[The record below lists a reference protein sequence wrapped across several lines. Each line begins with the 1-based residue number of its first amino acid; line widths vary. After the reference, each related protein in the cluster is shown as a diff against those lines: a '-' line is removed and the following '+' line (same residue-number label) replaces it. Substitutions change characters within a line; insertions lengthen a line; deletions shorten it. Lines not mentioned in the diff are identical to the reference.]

1 MDHQPTER
9 SPETPASQA
18 RPQARPQ
25 DSPQDSPENPPSGRA
40 QRFLGFSLGYWR
52 GDTRWRALLLTAGVL
67 AALLATIGAALAVN
81 RWNRFF
87 FDALERKDVG
97 ALWLGLGLVLALAA
111 ASALAAM
118 ALMQMRMRLQVRWRQ
133 WATRALMARWL
144 SERRFYQL
152 NVVGGDAENPE
163 ARMTEDA
170 RLATE
175 LFVDF
180 AVGALN
186 AVISAVS
193 FIGVLWFVGGGIQ
206 VGGYYAPG
214 YLVIACLLYSGL
226 TTAGMALLGG
236 PLVRKV
242 EAKAAAEAQYRYE
255 LTRVRDSA
263 ENIALIGGEEDERER
278 LSDTFRDLL
287 ERWRKVIWQ
296 QGHMTWISGANLILA
311 PIVPLLLG
319 APKYLAGEMSLGS
332 LMQAASAFVQ
342 VQIAL
347 NWIADNALRLAD
359 WFASARRVSDL
370 TDALDRLDATI
381 GRRGREETVTI
392 GESPDENV
400 RLNNVSIAQH
410 DGSIVIEDADT
421 TIAPGEKVLVRGE
434 SGSGKSTLIRAVAGL
449 WPWGSGEILIPRGA
463 RMAFMPQRPYFPL
476 GTLRA
481 ALLYPNIERQEPQE
495 RIEDALQRCGLAHLI
510 PRLDEDENW
519 TAVLSGGEQQRAAF
533 ARILLDPPD
542 VLIMDEPT
550 SALDEA
556 SQEKMMNFF
565 RGDLAR
571 VTIIHV
577 GHRPGLEPY
586 HGREIYLLREAGGPA
601 FAEERPQG
609 ISGRLWQYLRERR
622 ARRAA
627 A

>member
-1 MDHQPTER
+1 MDEQPAER
-9 SPETPASQA
+9 SSQTA
-18 RPQARPQ
+18 APPDLRP
-25 DSPQDSPENPPSGRA
+25 GRA
-40 QRFLGFSLGYWR
+40 QRFLVFALGYWR
-52 GDTRWRALLLTAGVL
+52 GETRARAWLLTAGVL
-67 AALLATIGAALAVN
+67 AFLFGTVGAALAVN
-81 RWNRFF
+81 RWNKFF
-87 FDALERKDVG
+87 FDALDRKDVG
-97 ALWLGLGLVLALAA
+97 ALWLGVGLVLALAA
-111 ASALAAM
+111 VSALATM
-118 ALMQMRMRLQVRWRQ
+118 GLMQMRMRLQVRWRQ
-133 WATRALMARWL
+133 WTTRALMARWL

-152 NVVGGDAENPE
+152 NVAGAVLGGDAENPE
-163 ARMTEDA
+163 GRMTEDT

-186 AVISAVS
+186 AVLSAVS
-193 FIGVLWFVGGGIQ
+193 FIGVLWFVGGGVE
-206 VGGYYAPG
+206 VGGFHVPG

-226 TTAGMALLGG
+226 TTVGMVLLGA

-242 EAKAAAEAQYRYE
+242 EGKAAAEAQFRYE

-278 LSDTFRDLL
+278 LSDTFRHLL
-287 ERWRKVIWQ
+287 RRWRKVIWQ

-381 GRRGREETVTI
+381 GKRGREETVTI
-392 GESPDENV
+392 GVSPDENV

-421 TIAPGEKVLVRGE
+421 TIAPGEKVLVRGQ

-449 WPWGSGEILIPRGA
+449 WPWGAGEILIPRGA

-476 GTLRA
+476 GTLRD
-481 ALLYPNIERQEPQE
+481 ALLYPNSERDEPQE
-495 RIEDALQRCGLAHLI
+495 RIEDALKLCGLAHLV
-510 PRLDEDENW
+510 PRLDEEENW
-519 TAVLSGGEQQRAAF
+519 PAVLSGGEQQRAAF

-565 RGDLAR
+565 REDLAKTT
-571 VTIIHV
+571 VMHV
-577 GHRPGLEPY
+577 GHRPGLELF
-586 HGREIYLLREAGGPA
+586 HEREIYLLREEGGPA
-601 FAEERPQG
+601 VAEERPQG
-609 ISGRLWQYLRERR
+609 ISGRLWRYLRERR
-622 ARRAA
+622 GRRAA